1 MGSQWRG
8 AGWALLVLGFLSA
21 VWWLADAQTSATD
34 SEIRRVY
41 VTNFP
46 GRQEIE
52 GRVRIQGPLPATNFS
67 VVQDAIVTPVVPSD
81 TMHLIPGGT
90 ITTEGFSQVV
100 LSLNGIT
107 KGTILRPGQ
116 VGALLIPDVPS
127 AVEAFEQEGQLQF
140 ALEVSTP
147 NLGSKSER
155 FFSPSPR
162 FSLAF
167 PRYRVFFFNTTD
179 KSVSVNLFVNLVL

>member
-8 AGWALLVLGFLSA
+8 AGWALLVLGFVSS
-21 VWWLADAQTSATD
+21 VWWLADAQTSASN
-34 SEIRRVY
+34 SEVRRVF

-46 GRQEIE
+46 GKQEIE
-52 GRVRIQGPLPATNFS
+52 GRVRVQGPLPASSFS
-67 VVQDAIVTPVVPSD
+67 VIQDAVVTPVVPSD
-81 TMHLIPGGT
+81 TLHLFPGGT

-107 KGTILRPGQ
+107 KGNIVRPGQ

-127 AVEAFEQEGQLQF
+127 VVEAFEQEGQLQF
-140 ALEVSTP
+140 ALEVVTP

-155 FFSPSPR
+155 FSSPSPR

-167 PRYRVFFFNTTD
+167 PRYRVFFYNTTD
-179 KSVSVNLFVNLVL
+179 KSVSVNLFLNLVL